1 MTVLRLPA
9 APADRAVDAW
19 HEVVRAAHAHD
30 LPATVPPPGRAESAG
45 KLRHT
50 GPGTR
55 AVHLAAVAADGSYDG
70 VATLV
75 LFDEDVNRHTAFL
88 DLLAV
93 HPRARNRGTGAALWQ
108 AARAELAGDGRASV
122 STVVEHGG
130 RGETFARGLGFENV
144 LPLGW
149 YVQNVPDALAARPAQ
164 PVLPDGYAYAHWTG
178 VVPDRLA
185 DAFAEAHDSM
195 RDAPTGDMDQAPRA
209 WNAARVRAAAQVVED
224 RGGVILSS
232 AVLHGAHG
240 AETVAAYTELV
251 LRDPSATRALQYDT
265 VVVPAHRGRGLGTA
279 VKHHMMGAVAAACPG
294 VREIGTT
301 VADDNGPMLAVN
313 ERLGYRRERT
323 AGYFQATLRE

>member
-19 HEVVRAAHAHD
+19 HDVVRAAHTHD

-45 KLRHT
+45 KLRHP
-50 GPGTR
+50 GPRTR

-75 LFDEDVNRHTAFL
+75 LFDEDANRHTAFL
-88 DLLAV
+88 DVLAV

-108 AARAELAGDGRASV
+108 AARAQLADDGRTSV
-122 STVVEHGG
+122 STVVERGG

-149 YVQNVPDALAARPAQ
+149 YVQNVPDALAARQAE

-185 DAFAEAHDSM
+185 DAFAEAHDAM

-209 WNAARVRAAAQVVED
+209 WDAARVRAAAQVVGD

-232 AVLHGAHG
+232 AVLHRADG

-251 LRDPSATRALQYDT
+251 LRDPSDTRALQYDT
-265 VVVPAHRGRGLGTA
+265 VVVPVHRGRGLGAA
-279 VKHHMMGAVAAACPG
+279 VKHHMMGVVAAACPG

-301 VADDNGPMLAVN
+301 VAEDNGPMLAVN

-323 AGYFQATLRE
+323 AGYFQATLEE